1 MRIYQY
7 ICFLTIY
14 IGFITNVLAQSKLS
28 PTAQKLK
35 SQIEMLLA
43 HELNADTSK
52 RAGFVVGMIDGDS
65 TWTFGFGR
73 ADRTVNEPPH
83 AKHIFAMG
91 SASQIFVASLYQIAV
106 EKGLLIPT
114 KPVNFYLNSNQ
125 QFDAGHKI
133 TVQQLVQHTSGLPKL
148 PPAFGLIEKDV
159 AQPYLDYD
167 CEKFISDLKSLDTNH
182 LQINQYAHSNLNYAL
197 LGLILRQTFKNEPS
211 DNAHPYSDWAMIL
224 KNNLFDIAGMSHTGV
239 YVREEDKNLEIA
251 GYNLAQK
258 KVTPA
263 ECNCMTPALKA
274 HADMDDLLKFLKIHI
289 GLKNSTLST
298 TFSSMTQQSV
308 PTKIDKKASM
318 AIGWHLQRENKHSE
332 IAITSGYTNGN
343 AVFMA
348 FVKNTKTGVIVLTN
362 SKNGHNRL
370 GYLLLKIM
378 NNQWKRKN

>member
-1 MRIYQY
+1 MRIPKY
-7 ICFLTIY
+7 IYFLMIHICVTA
-14 IGFITNVLAQSKLS
+14 NLLAQSNLS
-28 PTAQKLK
+28 PTAKKLK
-35 SQIEMLLA
+35 SQIEMILA

-73 ADRTVNEPPH
+73 ADRSLNEPPN

-114 KPVNFYLNSNQ
+114 NYVNYYLNPNQ
-125 QFDAGHKI
+125 QFDAGNKI
-133 TVQQLVQHTSGLPKL
+133 TVQHLVQHTSGLPKL

-167 CEKFISDLKSLDTNH
+167 CVKFIDDLKSLDTNH

-197 LGLILRQTFKNEPS
+197 LGLILRQTFKNSPS
-211 DNAHPYSDWAMIL
+211 DHAQPYSDWEMIL
-224 KNNLFDIAGMSHTGV
+224 KNNLFNIADMSHTSV
-239 YVREEDKNLEIA
+239 YVREQDKNLEIA

-274 HADMDDLLKFLKIHI
+274 HADMDDLLQFLKIHI
-289 GLKNSTLST
+289 GLKNSTLSNTFAQMT
-298 TFSSMTQQSV
+298 THSV

-318 AIGWHLQRENKHSE
+318 AIGWHLQRENKHTE

-348 FVKNTKTGVIVLTN
+348 FVKNTKTGVVVLTN
-362 SKNGHNRL
+362 SKNGHNQL
-370 GYLLLKIM
+370 GYLILKMM
-378 NNQWKRKN
+378 NRQWKRK